1 MPISSVP
8 DGLDVTSTR
17 ERLAS
22 SVRLLRQLEWRVKH
36 PVENTMNGDYRSVFR
51 GRGMEFDQVVKYEFG
66 DDTRTIDWN
75 VTARLGEPF
84 RKKFVE
90 ERELMILL
98 VIEDS
103 LSMQFGSG
111 DRTKREA
118 MMEIAGLIL
127 LLAEMNKDRIGVVHA
142 RPDGYSLLGPS
153 RGRVGILHAASKVIG
168 HPLPNLTD
176 LKPVE
181 IPWKFVARAATK
193 RSLLVWLGDFPP
205 RAQPDG
211 WAALMRR
218 YQPVGIRIEDEW
230 ERKMPDG
237 KPLTSYDP
245 ASRRLVV
252 LDPNSKSLREGQAAW
267 VAQREAY
274 FNGLFPDQQN
284 RLTVTPHDSMLQ
296 SLVRFFHAHM
306 RRPMARA

>member
-1 MPISSVP
+1 MPISSLP

-22 SVRLLRQLEWRVKH
+22 SVGLLRQLEWRVKH
-36 PVENTMNGDYRSVFR
+36 AVENTLSGDYKSVFR
-51 GRGMEFDQVVKYEFG
+51 GRGMEFDQVVRYEFG

-84 RKKFVE
+84 RKKFIE
-90 ERELMILL
+90 ERELMVLL

-118 MMEIAGLIL
+118 MMEIAGLIM

-142 RPDGYSLLGPS
+142 RPDGYSLLGPA

-176 LKPVE
+176 LKPVQ
-181 IPWKFVARAATK
+181 IPWKFVAGAATK
-193 RSLLVWLGDFPP
+193 RSLLVWLGDFAPGP
-205 RAQPDG
+205 QPEG
-211 WAALMRR
+211 WSMLMRR

-230 ERKMPDG
+230 ERKMPAG

-267 VAQREAY
+267 VAEREKH
-274 FNGLFPDQQN
+274 FSSLFPDQQN

-296 SLVRFFHAHM
+296 ALVRFFHGHM